1 VGSGQRIVNEDMVGI
16 CHIRRERAWQQRS
29 HLVCD
34 TLHVQIRHGIPDVE
48 HLIALPGAVA
58 LSLVVSLDGQL
69 CGPDGSS
76 RSISGP
82 EDLEWLRRLR
92 ASSDAVVVGAST
104 AEAENYGPIRVRPE
118 FAAAR
123 ADAGMAGDPELV
135 IVRSGDDAL
144 ALLRSLGPRVL
155 LEAGVR
161 LHTAM
166 ADHIERVWLSHSP
179 TIVGDHAAGFALPL
193 DDFALVD
200 RWCGDAFAI
209 SRFERVSRR

>member
-1 VGSGQRIVNEDMVGI
+1 VL
-16 CHIRRERAWQQRS
+16 IRPG
-29 HLVCD
+29 L
-34 TLHVQIRHGIPDVE
+34 PDVE
-48 HLIALPGAVA
+48 ELIALPGAVA

-82 EDLEWLRRLR
+82 EDLDWLRRLR

-104 AEAENYGPIRVRPE
+104 AATENYGPIKVRPE

-123 ADAGMAGDPELV
+123 AAAGMTMDPELV
-135 IVRSGDDAL
+135 IVRSSDDAT

-155 LEAGVR
+155 LEAGIR
-161 LHTAM
+161 LHTAL
-166 ADHIERVWLSHSP
+166 AGHIDRVWLSHSP
-179 TIVGDHAAGFALPL
+179 TIVGDHSAAFALPL

-200 RWCGDAFAI
+200 RWCGDAFVI